1 MLNRHPVDVKLTQHH
16 KGWAALRIYANQPI
30 HPLHTLCV
38 GNPISYLLA
47 DCSFA
52 DPIIFLIPQSEDE
65 TEDSFLSNWRRSGL
79 SYTQAEAEAGDSAW
93 DSAVADLTGTK

>member
-1 MLNRHPVDVKLTQHH
+1 MLTNLSIPYILF
-16 KGWAALRIYANQPI
+16 ALA
-30 HPLHTLCV
+30 T
-38 GNPISYLLA
+38 GDPISYLLA

-79 SYTQAEAEAGDSAW
+79 SYTQAEAGDSAW

>member
-1 MLNRHPVDVKLTQHH
+1 MIVKLSKGSFTALSESH
-16 KGWAALRIYANQPI
+16 KQFICWAWSDKI
-30 HPLHTLCV
+30 
-38 GNPISYLLA
+38 
-47 DCSFA
+47 FA
-52 DPIIFLIPQSEDE
+52 QSEDE